1 MFVKGNSSFIQYK
14 IRDDI
19 VAGELGEGIEGYSQR
34 NYQQKGFHI
43 AKLGVNITLQSLG
56 GAGRLQAGSKNN
68 LIKLSCH
75 LKTNQVFHYNQ
86 LYKFTF
92 SVFKHIGCSEPHA
105 HTATTALLAA
115 DLRGIDSH
123 GVARLSGYIRL
134 WEVQRINATPDIR
147 IVHETPSTA
156 VVDGDA
162 GLGLV
167 VAPFA
172 MQVAIEKARV
182 AGTGWVSVRNSNH
195 FGIAGHHAMM
205 ALENDMI
212 GMAMTNASAL
222 VAPTFSTERMLGT
235 NPIAVA
241 IPADQQPPFVADFA
255 TTTAANG
262 KLEILQRKNADTPL
276 GWVQDKDGGPS
287 TDANILKK
295 DGALLPLGS
304 DREHGSH
311 KGYALGSI
319 VDIFSAVL
327 SGGSY
332 GPWAPPFPA
341 YVAMPENM
349 PGKGL
354 GHFFGAM
361 RVDAFRP
368 ADEFKQH
375 MDNWITRFRSAKP
388 AEGYEKV
395 LIPGDPER
403 EAEAQRRTEG
413 IPIVDSVINDLKAIA
428 EKFGLTL

>member
-1 MFVKGNSSFIQYK
+1 MDKVFSYDS
-14 IRDDI
+14 
-19 VAGELGEGIEGYSQR
+19 L
-34 NYQQKGFHI
+34 YQ
-43 AKLGVNITLQSLG
+43 
-56 GAGRLQAGSKNN
+56 
-68 LIKLSCH
+68 
-75 LKTNQVFHYNQ
+75 
-86 LYKFTF
+86 FTHAI
-92 SVFKHIGCSEPHA
+92 FKAMGCSDEHA
-105 HTATTALLAA
+105 QTATTVLLSA

-123 GVARLSGYIRL
+123 GVARLSGYVRL
-134 WEVQRINATPDIR
+134 WEVQRINATPTIKV
-147 IVHETPSTA
+147 VHETPSTA

-172 MQVAIEKARV
+172 MQIAIEKAKKV
-182 AGTGWVSVRNSNH
+182 GTGWVSVRNTNH
-195 FGIAGHHAMM
+195 FGIAGYHAMM
-205 ALENDMI
+205 ALEHEMI

-222 VAPTFSTERMLGT
+222 VAPTFSIERMLGT

-241 IPADQQPPFVADFA
+241 IPAGEQPPFVADMA

-262 KLEILQRKNADTPL
+262 KLEILQRKNAEAPL
-276 GWVQDKDGGPS
+276 GWVQDKDGNET

-295 DGALLPLGS
+295 QGALLPLGS
-304 DREHGSH
+304 DRDHGSH

-341 YVAMPENM
+341 YVPMPENM

-368 ADEFKQH
+368 AGEFKTH
-375 MDNWITRFRSAKP
+375 MDNWINRFRKATP
-388 AEGYEKV
+388 APGHDRV

-403 EAEAQRRTEG
+403 EYEAERKLNG
-413 IPIVDSVINDLKAIA
+413 IPIVAPVVADL
-428 EKFGLTL
+428 ETLGERFGFKLD